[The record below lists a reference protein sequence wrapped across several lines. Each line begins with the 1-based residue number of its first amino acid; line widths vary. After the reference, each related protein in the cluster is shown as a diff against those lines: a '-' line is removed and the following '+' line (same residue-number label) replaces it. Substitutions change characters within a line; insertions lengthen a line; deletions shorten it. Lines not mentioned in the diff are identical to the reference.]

1 MSARRRGWEIET
13 SVTPAARRLA
23 RVDKRA
29 LRALIATALTAEDA
43 PPMVLSLTMVDDA
56 EITAVNRAYLGKDR
70 HTDVISF
77 EIAAPGAAHSH
88 DAADAPHV
96 GDIYV
101 SLERARAQAAAR
113 HRPWDDELRLLVV
126 HGVLHS
132 LGHDDEEPAAR
143 RLMRRREKVCLAA
156 AHAVPPLLPDA

>member
-1 MSARRRGWEIET
+1 MSWEIET
-13 SVTPAARRLA
+13 SSTRAAAKLA
-23 RVDKRA
+23 TVDKRA
-29 LRALIATALTAEDA
+29 LRRLIVATLRAEDA
-43 PPMVLSLTMVDDA
+43 PPIVLSVTLVDDA
-56 EITAVNRAYLGKDR
+56 EITDINRAYLGKNR

-77 EIAAPGAAHSH
+77 EMAAPGHLHASEAGAA
-88 DAADAPHV
+88 APHV

-113 HRPWDDELRLLVV
+113 SRPWEDELRLLVV

-132 LGHDDEEPAAR
+132 LGHDDEEPVAR

-156 AHAVPPLLPDA
+156 AADVPPLLRST